1 MPRRS
6 AATPTEP
13 PAPAPADVPRRP
25 DRTTPATAATP
36 PAQPRHPKPAAAAQP
51 PVGPRVPSA
60 PDAPGPRS
68 PAAPAPEGPGP
79 DAVLPVRPAKPV
91 APRPVVRPVETPEEV
106 AGRPCPSCGT
116 PNPPGRRFC
125 RRCAAELTPAVK
137 PAPLPWW
144 RTVWPL
150 RRKVRAGSGRGV
162 RLLVILGLL
171 VALCAAGLF
180 LLPAGRALFED
191 TRDKLGK
198 PKAVTPVGIKASAEL
213 SGHPARNTT
222 DGVSN
227 HYWGAPAPGASVTYT
242 FGEPFRLVDV
252 IITNGASKSP
262 EAYADEA
269 RALRMDMEITT
280 RDGEVHRKRITLADK
295 PGPQTIPT
303 GFSDVTTVRLVLN
316 SPAGL
321 SQGRHLA
328 LAEVEF
334 FARS

>member
-1 MPRRS
+1 
-6 AATPTEP
+6 
-13 PAPAPADVPRRP
+13 
-25 DRTTPATAATP
+25 ATP
-36 PAQPRHPKPAAAAQP
+36 PAQPRPPKPPAAAQP

-68 PAAPAPEGPGP
+68 PGAPSPQGPGP
-79 DAVLPVRPAKPV
+79 DAVLPVQPAKPV
-91 APRPVVRPVETPEEV
+91 APRPVVRPVEAPEEV
-106 AGRPCPSCGT
+106 TGTPCPSCGT

-125 RRCAAELTPAVK
+125 RRCAAELRPAAK
-137 PAPLPWW
+137 PDPLPWW

-242 FGEPFRLVDV
+242 FREPFRLVDV

-280 RDGEVHRKRITLADK
+280 RDGERHRKEITLADK
-295 PGPQTIPT
+295 PGPQTVPT
-303 GFSDVTTVRLVLN
+303 GFSDVTEVRLVLN

-321 SQGRHLA
+321 TRGRHLA